1 MEKHQLANEL
11 RQRQYA
17 LGRVER
23 HLIDA
28 LTDDEMI
35 DTYITCSGCGERQV
49 EGAALEQAIAAA
61 TNAEHFF
68 TLCDAAANR
77 QFRRHHHPVPRR
89 APAKI
94 KRSRARLN

>member
-11 RQRQYA
+11 RQRQYT

-23 HLIDA
+23 RLIDA

-35 DTYITCSGCGERQV
+35 DNYITCSGCGEKQV
-49 EGAALEQAIAAA
+49 EGEGLEQAIAAA

-68 TLCDAAANR
+68 ALCDAAASR
-77 QFRRHHHPVPRR
+77 QYRRHHHPVPRR

-94 KRSRARLN
+94 KHSRARLN